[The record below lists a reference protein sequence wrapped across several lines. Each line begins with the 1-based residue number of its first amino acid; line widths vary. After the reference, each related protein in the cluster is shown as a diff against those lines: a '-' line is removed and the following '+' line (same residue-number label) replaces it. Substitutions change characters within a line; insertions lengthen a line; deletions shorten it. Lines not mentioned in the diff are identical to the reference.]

1 MTPSRVLIARA
12 NGMTTGSV
20 GLVRNLPLI
29 GELTSQGFGAS
40 QCARHLMN
48 SLSAG
53 DAIVTV
59 AIMTS
64 AFLIEVAVFALVGM
78 F

>member
-1 MTPSRVLIARA
+1 
-12 NGMTTGSV
+12 
-20 GLVRNLPLI
+20 
-29 GELTSQGFGAS
+29 
-40 QCARHLMN
+40 MN

-64 AFLIEVAVFALVGM
+64 AFLIEVAVFASVGM